1 MQHTA
6 PSPALHRA
14 NTQASRPAFSVVA
27 IHDGFFTGIR
37 AMEALERL
45 KFNLCPDLQVYP
57 ITLSFDMLERVE
69 QRTTSIR
76 AAASAD
82 LLLVSAANESPLP
95 HHVKQWFDS
104 VHKLQRERRPIIV
117 ALHEED
123 SEFNCN
129 AGPLCTQLKEVAD
142 TWQTEFMCN
151 QDYDQRL
158 DSDFAMQLVG
168 SKSPATIHHRTKP
181 FGGEF
186 QAAPRYWGING

>member
-45 KFNLCPDLQVYP
+45 KFNLRPDLQVYP

-123 SEFNCN
+123 SEFNSN
-129 AGPLCTQLKEVAD
+129 TGPLCTQLKAVAD

-151 QDYDQRL
+151 EDFDQRL
-158 DSDFAMQLVG
+158 DCDFATQRIR
-168 SKSPATIHHRTKP
+168 SKSPASINRSKP

-186 QAAPRYWGING
+186 QAAPRFWGING